1 MARAKHDSTATE
13 MMVKATIPPGKEP
26 RVRGWRWT
34 AVATAFLILFLFPLW
49 LMASASLQPGVSS
62 ATVQWFPTAP
72 QFDGYGDAL
81 AAGGL
86 GGLLVSLV
94 VSVCA
99 VALTLV
105 IAIPAA
111 FALSRL
117 RSRGV
122 SIAMTLL
129 LLAQMIPGVVLTLS
143 FYSMFNSW
151 GLLNSI
157 VGLVLANC
165 TASIPFAVILMRSF
179 MYGIDTEIMEAAQ
192 LDGVGPIGNLIRI
205 VVPISRNSVITAAVF
220 TFLFTWGD
228 LLFGLTLVTRTEM
241 YPMTVVIFNMTTSPL
256 NQWAAVMAASLL
268 ASIPAF
274 FVVFG
279 LQRYV
284 KEGVAAGSGK

>member
-1 MARAKHDSTATE
+1 MTTTSQIVTAGASAH
-13 MMVKATIPPGKEP
+13 KAP
-26 RVRGWRWT
+26 RTRGWRWT
-34 AVATAFLILFLFPLW
+34 AVSAAFLILFLFPLW
-49 LMASASLQPGVSS
+49 LMASASLQPGATS
-62 ATVQWFPTAP
+62 ATVQWIPTAP
-72 QFDGYGDAL
+72 QFQGYLDAFD
-81 AAGGL
+81 AGGL
-86 GGLLVSLV
+86 GGLMVSLI

-105 IAIPAA
+105 IAVPAA

-122 SIAMTLL
+122 SVALTLL

-151 GLLNSI
+151 GLLNSYI
-157 VGLVLANC
+157 GLVLANC

-179 MYGIDTEIMEAAQ
+179 MYGIENEVMEAAQ
-192 LDGVGPIGNLIRI
+192 LDGVGPIGNLVRI
-205 VVPISRNSVITAAVF
+205 VVPMSRNSVITAAVF

-241 YPMTVVIFNMTTSPL
+241 YPMTVIIFNMTTSPL
-256 NQWAAVMAASLL
+256 NEWAAVMAASLL
-268 ASIPAF
+268 ASVPAF

-284 KEGVAAGSGK
+284 KEGLSAGAGK